1 MVYLENDENEYLK
14 NHLELFQEICHLDL
28 SYVITNIKT
37 FFSKYKIRGFYMKN
51 KVIKLTGG
59 EILLVN
65 NLITQPDVLYQMII
79 TQDLVQFKY
88 VINM

>member
-28 SYVITNIKT
+28 SYVINNIKT

-65 NLITQPDVLYQMII
+65 NLIT
-79 TQDLVQFKY
+79 
-88 VINM
+88 